1 MRVTLITLNRAIPF
15 CDNQSISRILHHSL
29 CFQIICSLVYIAI
42 VCCLIIIGAV
52 HKS

>member
-1 MRVTLITLNRAIPF
+1 MRLTLIILNHAIPF
-15 CDNQSISRILHHSL
+15 CDNQSKSGILHHSL
-29 CFQIICSLVYIAI
+29 CFLIICSLVYIAI